1 MVSEI
6 LSLVLADF
14 FPWLSVDPHISDTSL
29 LDDKTYF
36 LSEKLIFIKFE
47 SPLIF
52 IYF

>member
-1 MVSEI
+1 MVLEI
-6 LSLVLADF
+6 LSLVLFDF
-14 FPWLSVDPHISDTSL
+14 FPWLPVDSYFSDTSL

-47 SPLIF
+47 FPLIF